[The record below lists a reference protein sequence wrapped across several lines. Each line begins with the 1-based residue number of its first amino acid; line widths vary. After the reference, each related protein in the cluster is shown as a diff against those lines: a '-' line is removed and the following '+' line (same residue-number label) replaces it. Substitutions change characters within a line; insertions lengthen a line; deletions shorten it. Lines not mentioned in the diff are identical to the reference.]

1 MAVNRALRHAHEPSP
16 RLEHTSS
23 QTPAKKPKKKG
34 TSRGKLFLY
43 IVISFAIGFFLV
55 SRHVEIQDTGVELR
69 VAREE
74 LARVENI
81 NQQLQLQIDR
91 SMDLAA
97 IEQTAIEQFGMRRV
111 ERHQMFYID
120 MNTTNFGERIYQSNN
135 RVSVEDGI
143 LHGVPGILIRAIE
156 TLN

>member
-1 MAVNRALRHAHEPSP
+1 MSANRALRHAHEPIP
-16 RLEHTSS
+16 RLERASS
-23 QTPAKKPKKKG
+23 QAPAKKPRKKG
-34 TSRGKLFLY
+34 NSRGKLFLY
-43 IVISFAIGFFLV
+43 IVISFVIGFFLV
-55 SRHVEIQDTGVELR
+55 SRYVEIQDTGAELR
-69 VAREE
+69 IAREE

-97 IEQTAIEQFGMRRV
+97 IEQIAIEQFGMRRV
-111 ERHQMFYID
+111 ERHQIFYID
-120 MNTTNFGERIYQSNN
+120 MNTGNFGERIYQSNN
-135 RVSVEDGI
+135 RVPVEEGI

>member
-1 MAVNRALRHAHEPSP
+1 MAANRALRHVHEPIP
-16 RLEHTSS
+16 RLEHDAHRI
-23 QTPAKKPKKKG
+23 PAKKPKKKG
-34 TSRGKLFLY
+34 ISRGKLFLY

-55 SRHVEIQDTGVELR
+55 SRHVEVHDTGAELR

-74 LARVENI
+74 LARIENI

-97 IEQTAIEQFGMRRV
+97 IEQIAVEQFGMRRV
-111 ERHQMFYID
+111 ERHQIFYID
-120 MNTTNFGERIYQSNN
+120 INTANFGERIYQSNN
-135 RVSVEDGI
+135 RVPVEEGV